1 MLDIVLNKIEK
12 EKSNRDIKH
21 AIFLTN
27 QITLAPI
34 MSAIVTTKKE
44 INEACLDFLLMEIA
58 ETVVRTSDPSAETV
72 NFKLE
77 RMGFRVGQKLGERY
91 YIE

>member
-1 MLDIVLNKIEK
+1 MRNKNLSDLQAKNTENFGQ
-12 EKSNRDIKH
+12 SNERT
-21 AIFLTN
+21 LTS
-27 QITLAPI
+27 T

-44 INEACLDFLLMEIA
+44 INEACLDFMLMEVV

-77 RMGFRVGQKLGERY
+77 RMGFRVGQKLGER
-91 YIE
+91 